1 MVNEGMLLFLSKGS
15 ISEHIEY
22 MYKIKAEISI
32 IEKSLP
38 GICAKSFAEIMKS
51 KIDFECK
58 KELKEKYTDYLSH
71 KLYFDSFALND
82 RPCPEIKRYYS
93 SEDSFCYEMLE
104 KSKSARGGFMY
115 VTKEKRIRFEG
126 KTLSMDSLLI
136 RLAQLR
142 RSPQGNKFKFYLRAD
157 KDLRYGDVIEVLK
170 TIKKSGHG
178 SISLVTET
186 EQ

>member
-1 MVNEGMLLFLSKGS
+1 MRRRFQSKNYDEINLTPLLDTVFNLLIIFMITAPLLEYS
-15 ISEHIEY
+15 IDVSPPKME
-22 MYKIKAEISI
+22 AV
-32 IEKSLP
+32 
-38 GICAKSFAEIMKS
+38 
-51 KIDFECK
+51 
-58 KELKEKYTDYLSH
+58 ELKADE
-71 KLYFDSFALND
+71 
-82 RPCPEIKRYYS
+82 YS
-93 SEDSFCYEMLE
+93 
-104 KSKSARGGFMY
+104 KVIN

-126 KTLSMDSLLI
+126 KTLSMDSLLL